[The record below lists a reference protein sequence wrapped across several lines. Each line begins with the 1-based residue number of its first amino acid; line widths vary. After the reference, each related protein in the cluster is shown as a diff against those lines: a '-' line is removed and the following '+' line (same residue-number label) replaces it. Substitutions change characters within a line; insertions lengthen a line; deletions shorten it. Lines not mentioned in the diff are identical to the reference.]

1 MKQSKNQCNIDFIV
15 RVKTKGFQGSVRGSL
30 LFNIYIL
37 FDLFYLSE
45 CTEICGFAD
54 DTTFYACDRELRSL
68 SDRYETDSFLVIEWF
83 ENIL

>member
-1 MKQSKNQCNIDFIV
+1 MKQSKNQCNIEFIV
-15 RVKTKGFQGSVRGSL
+15 RVKTKGSQGSVRGSL

-45 CTEICGFAD
+45 CTEICSFAD

-68 SDRYETDSFLVIEWF
+68 SDRYETYSFLVIEWF
-83 ENIL
+83 ENLL